1 MAEPRD
7 PLDPTES
14 YLTDKRAK
22 ELGKCYRNYIYFVN
36 NYCRMY
42 DSMDSKWIPFHLWDE
57 QKETLHAIH
66 NHKLVVILK
75 ARQLGISWLSLS
87 YALWSVLFRPAASI
101 SIFSR
106 REEEAKYL
114 LGSERFKGMYN
125 VLPKWMTSGN
135 VVETDN
141 TVKFMVKEGSVIRA
155 FPTNSGDSYVAT
167 LVIVDE
173 ADLAPDLNQLMRSV
187 KPTIDNGGKMILL
200 SRVNKSE
207 PESEFKQIY
216 RAARDGVTPWYPVF
230 LPWFTHPGRTDAWY
244 EDQKKDILSRTGALD
259 DLYEQYPETDDQAL
273 QEKTLNK
280 RIPPLWVSR
289 CSEELPTIM
298 PRGCPSI
305 NGIYIYRERE
315 IGVRYII
322 GADPA
327 EGNEHSDDSALTVVR
342 QDTGEE
348 VCSLFGKYEPAVFAA
363 YISQIS
369 AYYNFA
375 QAMVE
380 RNNHGH
386 SVIMWLEEHARRTRL
401 LLGHDAGKKKGRKA
415 RDKAGWLSSKL
426 GKTILYNI
434 VTEFFR
440 LSSGIDEGVEEGVKV
455 VHTPSTWRQLMSIES
470 GTLSAPQG
478 MNDDRAVC
486 FALAQAGRITAIGSG
501 NSASLLMSKTK
512 GWTA

>member
-1 MAEPRD
+1 MGGRRG
-7 PLDPTES
+7 PLDPSES
-14 YLTDKRAK
+14 YITKKRA
-22 ELGKCYRNYIYFVN
+22 EEIGKCFRSYIYFVN

-57 QKETLHAIH
+57 QKETLHSIH

-87 YALWSVLFRPAASI
+87 YALWTFLFRPAASI

-125 VLPKWMTSGN
+125 ALPLWMTAGN
-135 VVETDN
+135 QVETDN
-141 TVKFMVKEGSVIRA
+141 TVKFMIKDGSVIRA

-216 RAARDGVTPWYPVF
+216 RAAREGTSPFYPIF
-230 LPWFTHPGRTDAWY
+230 LPWFTHPGRDDAWY
-244 EDQKKDILSRTGALD
+244 EEQKKDIWSRTGSLD
-259 DLYEQYPETDDQAL
+259 DLYEQYPETDEQAL
-273 QEKTLNK
+273 SEKTLNK
-280 RIPPLWVSR
+280 RIPLTWLSP
-289 CSEELPTIM
+289 CCEELPTIL
-298 PRGCPSI
+298 PKGCPSI
-305 NGIYIYRERE
+305 NGIYIYKKPEV
-315 IGVRYII
+315 GVRYVI

-342 QDTGEE
+342 IDTGEE
-348 VCSLFGKYEPAVFAA
+348 VCALFGKFEPAVFGS
-363 YISQIS
+363 YISQVS
-369 AYYNFA
+369 AYYNYA

-401 LLGHDAGKKKGRKA
+401 LLGHDAGKKRGRKVA
-415 RDKAGWLSSKL
+415 KEKAGWLSSKL
-426 GKTILYNI
+426 GKTLLYNI
-434 VTEFFR
+434 VTEHFR
-440 LSSGIDEGVEEGVKV
+440 TSSGIDEEGAEGVKV
-455 VHTPSTWRQLMSIES
+455 IHTPSTWRQLSSIES
-470 GTLSAPQG
+470 GTLSAPNG
-478 MNDDRAVC
+478 MNDDRAVSY
-486 FALAQAGRITAIGSG
+486 ALAQAGRISAIGTG
-501 NSASLLMSKTK
+501 NSASFVMSKTK
-512 GWTA
+512 GW